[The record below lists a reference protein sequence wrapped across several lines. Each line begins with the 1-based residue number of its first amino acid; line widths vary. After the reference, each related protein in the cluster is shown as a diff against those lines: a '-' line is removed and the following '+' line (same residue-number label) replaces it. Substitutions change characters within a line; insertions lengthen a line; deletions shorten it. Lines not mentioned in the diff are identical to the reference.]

1 MALFKIFNNIDSH
14 GNLPSTYT
22 KGYMYFDAVKGI
34 FYIDTAGEGG
44 TTGTRMA
51 VNAWGAQ
58 KAYADEN
65 DDRISTTYLKAA
77 DFETTLA
84 NIQIAR
90 TIDGLTFDYT
100 KNISRYGTCSTA
112 AATAAKTVS
121 ISDITSLTEGLVIYV
136 KFTYANSASSPTL
149 NLNNLGAKAIMQYG
163 STAAGG
169 TASTNGWQ
177 AGQVVPLIYDGTAW
191 QFVKGYNTNSTY
203 TLTEVWCNT
212 AAGTAAKTS
221 SNASYY
227 VLRNGNYFE
236 ITMRY
241 SNTAANALTLNI
253 NSTGVKPIYIN
264 GEPSSSSNYTLP
276 AGKYIVYYDG
286 TAYQFRTDGALPG
299 SMASANK
306 LNHTLTFGAGGAY
319 VYDGSADVT
328 VPVYTG
334 GVA

>member
-1 MALFKIFNNIDSH
+1 MALFKIFNNIDSQ
-14 GNLPSTYT
+14 GSLPSTYT
-22 KGYMYFDAVKGI
+22 KGYMYFDATTGV

-51 VNAWGAQ
+51 VNAYGAQ

-65 DDRISTTYLKAA
+65 NDRISTTYLKAA
-77 DFETTLA
+77 DFATTLA
-84 NIQIAR
+84 NIQTAR
-90 TIDGLTFDYT
+90 KIDGLTFDYT
-100 KNISRYGTCSTA
+100 SDISRYGVCSTA
-112 AATAAKTVS
+112 AATAAKTVTITG
-121 ISDITSLTEGLVIYV
+121 ISELTTGLTIYV
-136 KFTYANSASSPTL
+136 KFTNANSASSPTL
-149 NLNNLGAKAIMQYG
+149 NLNELGAKGIMQYG

-169 TASTNGWQ
+169 TASTSGWQ

-221 SNASYY
+221 SNSSYY

-264 GEPSSSSNYTLP
+264 GEPSSATNYTLP

-286 TAYQFRTDGALPG
+286 PAY
-299 SMASANK
+299 
-306 LNHTLTFGAGGAY
+306 
-319 VYDGSADVT
+319 
-328 VPVYTG
+328 
-334 GVA
+334 